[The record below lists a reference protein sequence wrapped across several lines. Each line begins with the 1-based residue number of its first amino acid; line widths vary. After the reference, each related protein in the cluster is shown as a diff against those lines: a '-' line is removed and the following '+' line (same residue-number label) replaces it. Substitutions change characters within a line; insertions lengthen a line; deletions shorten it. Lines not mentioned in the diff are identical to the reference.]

1 MNFDA
6 ERTNALERG
15 RAAYAR
21 NAWLEAY
28 VQLSTADRAI
38 PLEPDDLQRLATTAY
53 LLGRDAQGDELL
65 ARAHRDFLDRGEIE
79 RAVRCA
85 YWMGHSL
92 MFRGEPARAGGW
104 LARAQRLMDDVPHDS
119 VERGYLRFPIALKA
133 VMSGDFEA
141 ANATFREV
149 AEIAIKFGD
158 RTLVAMAR
166 MGQGR
171 ALIKL
176 GDVPSGTTLLD
187 EAMVAIEAGDVQPI
201 ITGVVY
207 CSVLEA
213 CSEIFDLRRAQE
225 WTGSLSR
232 WCEAQPDL
240 VPFRGMCLIYRAELL
255 QLHGDWLHAL
265 TEAQSARERLSNPP
279 PPQPAVGGAQYQEAE
294 LHRLRGEF
302 AEAEAAYRE
311 SSKWSRKPRPGMAL
325 LRLAQG
331 QLDAATS
338 SIRILLQEAR
348 TTDTRPKVLAAWAE
362 IALATGELAA
372 ARAAADELSSIASE
386 VDATMLHAMA
396 AHADGA
402 VLLAEGKASAALS
415 ALRQAW
421 SVWEQLEAPYE
432 CARVRVLLGLA
443 CRALGDHDAAAME
456 LDAAR
461 WTFEQLGAA
470 PDIARMDAL
479 SPAGSPASVSGLTAR
494 ELEVLRLVA
503 KGKSNKAIALELFI
517 SEKTVHRHVS
527 NIFLKLQL
535 SSRAAATA
543 YAFQHNLT

>member
-1 MNFDA
+1 MNSDTH
-6 ERTNALERG
+6 RSNALEQG
-15 RAAYAR
+15 RVAYAR

-28 VQLSTADRAI
+28 EQLSNADRANA
-38 PLEPDDLQRLATTAY
+38 LEPDDLERLATAAY
-53 LLGRDAQGDELL
+53 LLGRDAEGDELL
-65 ARAHRDFLDRGEIE
+65 ARAHRDFLDRGELE

-85 YWMGHSL
+85 YWLGHSL

-104 LARAQRLMDDVPHDS
+104 LARAQRLLDDFPHDS
-119 VERGYLRFPIALKA
+119 VERGYLRFPVALKA
-133 VMSGDFEA
+133 ITSGDFEGA
-141 ANATFREV
+141 KTIFS
-149 AEIAIKFGD
+149 EIAETAVKFGD

-176 GDVPSGTTLLD
+176 RDVASGTALLD
-187 EAMVAIEAGDVQPI
+187 EAMVAIEARDVQPI

-255 QLHGDWLHAL
+255 QLHGDWPHAM
-265 TEAQSARERLSNPP
+265 TEAQAARDRLSNPP
-279 PPQPAVGGAQYQEAE
+279 PPQPAVGSAQYQEAE

-311 SSKWSRKPRPGMAL
+311 SSKWSRKARPGMAL

-331 QLDAATS
+331 QLDAAAA
-338 SIRILLQEAR
+338 SIRVLLEEAR
-348 TTDTRPKVLAAWAE
+348 GTDTWPKVLAAWIE
-362 IALATGELAA
+362 IALATGEVAA
-372 ARAAADELSSIASE
+372 ARAAADELSSIAHQI
-386 VDATMLHAMA
+386 DAPMLHAMA
-396 AHADGA
+396 SQADGA
-402 VLLAEGKASAALS
+402 VLLAEAKASAARA
-415 ALRQAW
+415 ALRRAW
-421 SVWEQLEAPYE
+421 SIWELLEAPYE
-432 CARVRVLLGLA
+432 CARVRELLGLA
-443 CRALGDHDAAAME
+443 SQALGDQDAATME

-461 WTFEQLGAA
+461 WTFEQLGAT
-470 PDIARMDAL
+470 PDLARIDAL
-479 SPAGSPASVSGLTAR
+479 SPVSSAENVSGLTTR

-503 KGKSNKAIALELFI
+503 KGMSNKAIAQELFI

-535 SSRAAATA
+535 SSRASATA
-543 YAFQHNLT
+543 YAFQHHLT

>member
-1 MNFDA
+1 
-6 ERTNALERG
+6 
-15 RAAYAR
+15 
-21 NAWLEAY
+21 
-28 VQLSTADRAI
+28 
-38 PLEPDDLQRLATTAY
+38 
-53 LLGRDAQGDELL
+53 
-65 ARAHRDFLDRGEIE
+65 
-79 RAVRCA
+79 
-85 YWMGHSL
+85 
-92 MFRGEPARAGGW
+92 
-104 LARAQRLMDDVPHDS
+104 
-119 VERGYLRFPIALKA
+119 
-133 VMSGDFEA
+133 MSGDFET
-141 ANATFREV
+141 ANAIFSEV
-149 AEIAIKFGD
+149 AETAVKFGD
-158 RTLVAMAR
+158 RTLVALAR

-176 GDVPSGTTLLD
+176 GDVASGTVLLD
-187 EAMVAIEAGDVQPI
+187 EAMVAIEARDVHPI

-240 VPFRGMCLIYRAELL
+240 VPFRGVCLIYRAELL
-255 QLHGDWLHAL
+255 QLHGDWPHAM
-265 TEAQSARERLSNPP
+265 TEAQSARDRLSNPP
-279 PPQPAVGGAQYQEAE
+279 PPQPAVGSAQYQEAE

-311 SSKWSRKPRPGMAL
+311 SSKWSRKARPGMAL

-331 QLDAATS
+331 QLDTAAS
-338 SIRILLQEAR
+338 SIRILLEEAR
-348 TTDTRPKVLAAWAE
+348 GTDTWPKVLAAWVE
-362 IALATGELAA
+362 IALATGDAAA
-372 ARAAADELSSIASE
+372 ARAAAGELSSIARE
-386 VDATMLHAMA
+386 IDAPMLHAMA
-396 AHADGA
+396 AQADGA
-402 VLLAEGKASAALS
+402 VLLAEAKASAAR
-415 ALRQAW
+415 AVLRQAW
-421 SVWEQLEAPYE
+421 SIWEQLEAPYE

-470 PDIARMDAL
+470 PDTARIDAL
-479 SPAGSPASVSGLTAR
+479 SPADSRAGPSGLTAR
-494 ELEVLRLVA
+494 ELEVLRLIA
-503 KGKSNKAIALELFI
+503 KGKSNKVIAQELFI

-543 YAFQHNLT
+543 YAFQHHLT

>member
-1 MNFDA
+1 MNSDA
-6 ERTNALERG
+6 ERSDVLDQG

-21 NAWLEAY
+21 NAWRETY
-28 VQLSTADRAI
+28 EQLSDADRAS
-38 PLEPDDLQRLATTAY
+38 PLEPEDLQRLATAAC
-53 LLGRDAQGDELL
+53 LLGKDAECDELL
-65 ARAHRDFLDRGEIE
+65 ARAHRDSLNQGEIE

-85 YWMGHSL
+85 YWIGHGL

-104 LARAQRLMDDVPHDS
+104 MARAQRLLDDVPHDC

-149 AEIAIKFGD
+149 ADIAIKFGD

-176 GDVPSGTTLLD
+176 GDVASGTALLD

-201 ITGVVY
+201 VTGVVY

-225 WTGSLSR
+225 WTGSLTR

-240 VPFRGMCLIYRAELL
+240 VPYRGVCLIYRAELL
-255 QLHGDWLHAL
+255 QLHGDWPHAL
-265 TEAQSARERLSNPP
+265 TEAQSARDRLSNPP
-279 PPQPAVGGAQYQEAE
+279 PPQPAVSGAQYQEAE
-294 LHRLRGEF
+294 LHRLRGQF

-325 LRLAQG
+325 LRLAQD

-348 TTDTRPKVLAAWAE
+348 TPDTRPKVLAAWTE
-362 IALATGELAA
+362 IALAAGEVTA
-372 ARAAADELSSIASE
+372 ARAAADELSSIARE
-386 VDATMLHAMA
+386 IDAPMLHAMA

-415 ALRQAW
+415 ALRRAW
-421 SVWEQLEAPYE
+421 SIWEQLEAPYE

-443 CRALGDHDAAAME
+443 SRALGDHDAAAME

-470 PDIARMDAL
+470 PDIARIDAL

-527 NIFLKLQL
+527 NIFLKLEL

>member
-1 MNFDA
+1 MNSGTGRPD
-6 ERTNALERG
+6 ALERG
-15 RAAYAR
+15 RTAYAR
-21 NAWLEAY
+21 NAWLDAY
-28 VQLSTADRAI
+28 TQLSNADRTT
-38 PLEPDDLQRLATTAY
+38 PLEPEDLQRLATAAS
-53 LLGRDAQGDELL
+53 LLGKDAECDELL
-65 ARAHRDFLDRGEIE
+65 ARAHRDSLNQGDIE

-85 YWMGHSL
+85 YWIGHTL

-104 LARAQRLMDDVPHDS
+104 IARAQRLLDDVPHDC

-133 VMSGDFEA
+133 VMSGDFET

-149 AEIAIKFGD
+149 AEIAMKFGD

-176 GDVPSGTTLLD
+176 GDVPGGTALLD

-201 ITGVVY
+201 VAGVVY
-207 CSVLEA
+207 CSMLEA

-225 WTGSLSR
+225 WTNSLTR

-240 VPFRGMCLIYRAELL
+240 VPFRGICLIYRAELL
-255 QLHGDWLHAL
+255 QLHGDWPHAL
-265 TEAQSARERLSNPP
+265 TEAQSARDRLSNPP

-311 SSKWSRKPRPGMAL
+311 SSKWSRKPKPGMAL
-325 LRLAQG
+325 LRLAQD

-338 SIRILLQEAR
+338 AIRILLQEAR
-348 TTDTRPKVLAAWAE
+348 TPDTRPSVLAAWTE
-362 IALATGELAA
+362 IALATGEIAA
-372 ARAAADELSSIASE
+372 ARAAADELSNIARE
-386 VDATMLHAMA
+386 IDAPMLHAMA

-402 VLLAEGKASAALS
+402 VLLAEGKASAAMA
-415 ALRQAW
+415 ALRRAW
-421 SVWEQLEAPYE
+421 NIWEQMEAPYE
-432 CARVRVLLGLA
+432 FARVRVLLGLA

-470 PDIARMDAL
+470 PDVARIDAL